1 MPTYDSSLGETKFT
15 GKALKEI
22 DVPDES
28 GYTQTTT
35 KQYGEAVD
43 ETAIRNFQAMMQ
55 DSVGDD
61 AAEVERQMKAAREAK
76 LSGKV
81 RLNEGPKRRI
91 EMLIGMTRSYHT
103 AEVEGQTYAFQTLKS
118 KEMRQ
123 VMSEASEF
131 DGTIQYI
138 FEIRRQLLARSLTK
152 VVGTDV
158 EQFVGSNQ
166 IQARLDLVDDM
177 DDALLNR
184 LYDEYLKMVNSTKSR
199 FLAKTDDDAKE
210 IVEDLKK

>member
-22 DVPDES
+22 DVPDET

-35 KQYGEAVD
+35 KQYGEAID
-43 ETAIRNFQAMMQ
+43 ETAIRNFQSMMQ

-91 EMLIGMTRSYHT
+91 EMLIGMTRSHHT
-103 AEVEGQTYAFQTLKS
+103 AEVEGQTYSFQTLKS
-118 KEMRQ
+118 KEMRE
-123 VMSEASEF
+123 VMSEASQF

-152 VVGTDV
+152 VVGTDI

-166 IQARLDLVDDM
+166 LQPRLDLVDDM